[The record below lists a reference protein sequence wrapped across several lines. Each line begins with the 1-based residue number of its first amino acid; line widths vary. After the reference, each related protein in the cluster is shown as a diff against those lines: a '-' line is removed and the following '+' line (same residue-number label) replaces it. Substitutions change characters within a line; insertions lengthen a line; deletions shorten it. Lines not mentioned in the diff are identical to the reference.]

1 MNKQGSMAYVTQIKG
16 TEYISQCATKEH
28 RQPNEIR
35 ETMHEQNEN
44 ITKEVETIKDN

>member
-1 MNKQGSMAYVTQIKG
+1 MNYMTKNSKYIKAV
-16 TEYISQCATKEH
+16 QCATKEH

-44 ITKEVETIKDN
+44 ITKEGETIKDN